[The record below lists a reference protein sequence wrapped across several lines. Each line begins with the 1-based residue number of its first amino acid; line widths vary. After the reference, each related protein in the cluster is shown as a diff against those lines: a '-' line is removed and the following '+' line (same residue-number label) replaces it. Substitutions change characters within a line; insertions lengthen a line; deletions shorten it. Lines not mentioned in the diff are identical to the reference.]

1 MKKQLP
7 KQRAILSPQGNEK
20 KWNNPNNSDDKEHRT
35 AIGKQSGSPG
45 KKKGT
50 RKKEHKQCTLS
61 ETIAFLGKR
70 LAQAPQENS
79 AKIRRM
85 DPKKRF
91 SVLSDIQEEE
101 DEGEPDD
108 IKWLT
113 KAKVDHNSSIQKALM
128 ILLQDKIIAQE
139 KEQEEQEK
147 ER

>member
-1 MKKQLP
+1 
-7 KQRAILSPQGNEK
+7 
-20 KWNNPNNSDDKEHRT
+20 
-35 AIGKQSGSPG
+35 
-45 KKKGT
+45 
-50 RKKEHKQCTLS
+50 
-61 ETIAFLGKR
+61 
-70 LAQAPQENS
+70 
-79 AKIRRM
+79 M